1 MRSELKE
8 AIRRIHKEGYPELLA
23 DGSMAKRR
31 NGNGKWH
38 LWKGLLRS
46 VKPDVSSRV
55 KILVFLILGGFWLYT
70 VVAGIYYYNR
80 FSIVLVEIEKNESLV
95 DIELKRRANLLPN
108 LLIISAEY
116 RSHEKRLYEHV
127 SEMRSHLTDLKRRA
141 PGAAALPLSDLM
153 SSLMAIAEEYP
164 ELKATQSFEK
174 LMKDWTET
182 ENRIAQARGEYI
194 ESVRRLNAFCTTF
207 PSNVYAELF
216 GVIQREPFS
225 FQDAEAE
232 SVNSIEF
239 FSSYF
244 GDDTARDNAS
254 PNAAGPGM
262 RLPTPSKSPSSRP
275 NEMNV
280 DDESPK

>member
-8 AIRRIHKEGYPELLA
+8 AIRRIHEEGYPKLLGDDSRA
-23 DGSMAKRR
+23 RRR
-31 NGNGKWH
+31 NGNGKWR

-46 VKPDVSSRV
+46 VKPGISSRV
-55 KILVFLILGGFWLYT
+55 KLLVFFISAALVLYT
-70 VVAGIYYYNR
+70 FVAGIYYYNR
-80 FSIVLVEIEKNESLV
+80 FSVVLVDIQKNESLV

-127 SEMRSHLTDLKRRA
+127 SEMRSHLTDFNKRA

-153 SSLMAIAEEYP
+153 SSLLAIAEEYP

-174 LMKDWTET
+174 LMNDWTET
-182 ENRIAQARGEYI
+182 ENRIAEARAEYI

-216 GVIQREPFS
+216 GVTMRDAFS
-225 FQDAEAE
+225 FNEPGAE

-239 FSSYF
+239 FSAYF
-244 GDDTARDNAS
+244 SDDTGRDSAS

-262 RLPTPSKSPSSRP
+262 RFPAPPIKPNSLP

-280 DDESPK
+280 DDENQE